1 MAKDRK
7 SMPKIHRG
15 VLSEA
20 MASANRCRGIVR
32 TSNFLRLD
40 MLCVLTNEHEW
51 DLLSV
56 FFGNFK
62 QFYLPLTTAQL
73 NQ

>member
-1 MAKDRK
+1 MAEDRK

-40 MLCVLTNEHEW
+40 MLCILGLLDSISSIYTSELTARDCLDE
-51 DLLSV
+51 
-56 FFGNFK
+56 
-62 QFYLPLTTAQL
+62 
-73 NQ
+73 